1 MIWLE
6 DEYCSCITLVLEKM
20 VEETRK
26 GASNIHNLLDPISEI
41 DDLNRKAEE
50 TQKQKV
56 WSVTAK
62 GACPEKVRHLG
73 EPVKNKYDLGAKSEE
88 IEEVEDKFLKVTK
101 LHLLNHSP
109 EQLLCFGANSRRFTI
124 SQGEIF
130 HRENVTRG
138 GIPRSS
144 RNYELES
151 PN

>member
-1 MIWLE
+1 MYYSSPGI
-6 DEYCSCITLVLEKM
+6 M
-20 VEETRK
+20 AEEIRK

-41 DDLNRKAEE
+41 DDLNRKGEE
-50 TQKQKV
+50 TQKEKV

-62 GACPEKVRHLG
+62 GACPEKVRHLS
-73 EPVKNKYDLGAKSEE
+73 EPVKNKYDLGAKYEE
-88 IEEVEDKFLKVTK
+88 VEEVEDKFLKVTK

-109 EQLLCFGANSRRFTI
+109 ALLLCLGANSRTFTI

-138 GIPRSS
+138 GIPRLS